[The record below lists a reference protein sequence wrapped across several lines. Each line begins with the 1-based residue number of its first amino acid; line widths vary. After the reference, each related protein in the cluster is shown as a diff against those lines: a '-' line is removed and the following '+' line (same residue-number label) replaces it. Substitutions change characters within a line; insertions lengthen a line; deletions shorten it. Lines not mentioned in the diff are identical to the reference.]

1 MGTEFVDYCAHIKN
15 AEIERLQPDV
25 SDWNNS
31 ECFEK
36 ASSTVI
42 ARNEATKQ
50 SRRFP
55 RKNSGLLRLRAMTAK
70 NARSRTPWPDEEI
83 SRNQSKRDDRDHHPQ
98 SPMKSGDALRG

>member
-1 MGTEFVDYCAHIKN
+1 MVQSSTQAMGMEFVDYCAHIKN

-25 SDWNNS
+25 SDRDNS
-31 ECFEK
+31 QCFEK

-70 NARSRTPWPDEEI
+70 ILAHVRLGR
-83 SRNQSKRDDRDHHPQ
+83 
-98 SPMKSGDALRG
+98 MKK